1 MKNSEYWETRI
12 ANNTWETYNSLEEKN
27 RVLLEMY
34 QEASAS
40 ISDELYRVTEKVKTS
55 TPTLSDMH
63 KYNRL
68 TELQKNIENVI
79 RELGES
85 VEAFSK
91 ENMLKGFEETY
102 SNIMIKLGK
111 TDFDKVPK
119 GVMEEILRTPW
130 VGSHFS
136 ERLWK
141 NTQIL
146 ATNLNDLLTNGII
159 QGKTITE
166 IAIQLNNRM
175 NEGFNIAHRLIRTET
190 MHYLNESAFKGYKD
204 AGCVEVEL
212 WAATDERTCKV
223 CGAKHGKKYR
233 IKNRPTLPLHANCRC
248 TYLPVIDSMKDKEEF
263 DKLQNIK
270 PPLHKRHRLESIG
283 KKSKAKEKNTIILPR
298 VDYIKDI
305 EDIKEG
311 MYNKINDAYE
321 INGRI
326 YAYHGDRFYPVSG
339 DGFVTL
345 TRHEYQ
351 ILTIIKSESNNPKL
365 EYILKNV
372 KATKEDVEKIMNIIK
387 EVR

>member
-119 GVMEEILRTPW
+119 GVMEEILRKPW

-270 PPLHKRHRLESIG
+270 APLHKRHRLESIG